1 MKFKVVAKMLVSVFT
16 AVVLAASLIGIVSF
30 AYLLHFLGNDNLDS
44 AIGKTSMN
52 IQNPA
57 LTCFSAPKVDT
68 GLSNDEEFGA
78 VKTPT
83 ASNVLLGALGEV
95 QKAAFD
101 ELVPNTASTS
111 LNTPANGG
119 NLVVGSTSAAASTV
133 FRGIFKTDDLP
144 FAVAGIRFSSTPDGD
159 LKGLAASQCIAPA
172 LDLWFIGGSTCVQS
186 TTSVLIANANSTAA
200 QVELTVWG
208 AKRSSSSKVAKLEDG
223 SLKYGASKT
232 VGVDAHTQTLV
243 NLASGAQDEDVVA
256 VHLKSNFSPV
266 AATVYTHEMDKLT
279 PKGLDFLQSSSLSET
294 VYLPGVKVSKD
305 PHFRTSLQ
313 ILAPEIHEQK
323 ATVTLKCKKSN
334 DSGTPKT
341 KTVDLVRGEVQ
352 TVETDFLEDGIW
364 NIEITGSGGAKSA
377 LLAAAKFA
385 RSLDD
390 GSQDYAYIPSA
401 VPAHGLFGVVKT
413 AAARFNPQLSF
424 AAVGSA
430 ESNTKPAYTVTFF
443 DSAGALIGSVQIQLD
458 QTSNS
463 FSLDSLAGLLSSSL
477 ANAGTKEELIQKISF
492 VSVQPVDNSP
502 KVQKIVGN
510 IVYQEEVGLTAQ
522 GFSTLEKKSLLYKF
536 TNKALIR

>member
-1 MKFKVVAKMLVSVFT
+1 MLVSVFT
-16 AVVLAASLIGIVSF
+16 AVVLVASLIGIVSF
-30 AYLLHFLGNDNLDS
+30 AYLLHFFSNDNLDS

-83 ASNVLLGALGEV
+83 VSNVLLGALGET

-111 LNTPANGG
+111 LHTPANGG

-144 FAVAGIRFSSTPDGD
+144 FAVAGTRFSSTPDGD
-159 LKGLAASQCIAPA
+159 LKGLVASQCIAPA
-172 LDLWFIGGSTCVQS
+172 LDFWFIGGSTCVQS

-208 AKRSSSSKVAKLEDG
+208 AKRSSSSSSSSSKVAKLEDG
-223 SLKYGASKT
+223 SLKYGAGKT
-232 VGVDAHTQTLV
+232 VGVDARAQTLV

-256 VHLKSNFSPV
+256 VHLKSNFSPI

-279 PKGLDFLQSSSLSET
+279 PRGLDFLQSSSLSET

-323 ATVTLKCKKSN
+323 ATVTLNYKKSN
-334 DSGTPKT
+334 DSGAPKT

-424 AAVGSA
+424 ATVGSA

-492 VSVQPVDNSP
+492 VSMQPVDNSP

-522 GFSTLEKKSLLYKF
+522 GFSTLEKKSLLYKI